1 MRELFPVMEGIAQD
15 LRKLL
20 TRHLRQGSEEIDMNK
35 YVSRTGLALIAEAGI
50 GHSFGTLEES
60 NEYEETVKKM
70 A

>member
-1 MRELFPVMEGIAQD
+1 
-15 LRKLL
+15 
-20 TRHLRQGSEEIDMNK
+20 MNK